1 MSKTYDAL
9 KKADAEKA
17 GARSDSV
24 RRPDPVILPP
34 PTGPRSPRIGLTLD
48 PSVEEEYQKLRG
60 NLFARPG
67 KDGLRTVMLVA
78 SSHGEGV
85 TTTCTILASVL
96 ARAGVGEVV
105 LIDANLRTPSC
116 HDLFTTSGSAKG
128 LSDLLANGIGLK
140 DLVWPTSIPNLSVIK
155 SGRPLQSPSHLYQGR
170 IVELLAQL
178 RKDFRYIIVDC
189 APVKDYSDSSF
200 LAPKVD
206 GIVLVIRAEQT
217 RIETAVKTKRQ
228 LEWAGGQIIG
238 AVVNRKQNYIPMV
251 IERLL

>member
-1 MSKTYDAL
+1 MSF
-9 KKADAEKA
+9 
-17 GARSDSV
+17 
-24 RRPDPVILPP
+24 
-34 PTGPRSPRIGLTLD
+34 TLD

-67 KDGLRTVMLVA
+67 KDGLRTVMLVG

-105 LIDANLRTPSC
+105 LIDANLRSPSC
-116 HDLFTTSGSAKG
+116 HDLFTASGSTKG
-128 LSDLLANGIGLK
+128 LTDLLTGGVRSK

-155 SGRPLQSPSHLYQGR
+155 SGRPLLQSPSHLYQGQL
-170 IVELLAQL
+170 VELLVQL
-178 RKDFRYIIVDC
+178 REEFRYTILDC

-200 LAPKVD
+200 LAPNVD
-206 GIVLVIRAEQT
+206 GIVLVIRAERT
-217 RIETAVKTKRQ
+217 RIETAIKTKRQ
-228 LEWAGGQIIG
+228 LEWAGGQVIG
-238 AVVNRKQNYIPMV
+238 AVLNSKKNHIPMV

>member
-1 MSKTYDAL
+1 MSRTYDAL
-9 KKADAEKA
+9 KKAEAEKA
-17 GARSDSV
+17 GGRNGSILP
-24 RRPDPVILPP
+24 PDPVISPP
-34 PTGPRSPRIGLTLD
+34 ATAPRSPRVSLTLD
-48 PSVEEEYQKLRG
+48 PSIEEEYQKLRG

-67 KDGLRTVMLVA
+67 KDGLRTVMLVS

-85 TTTCTILASVL
+85 TTTSTILASVL
-96 ARAGVGEVV
+96 ARAGAGEVV
-105 LIDANLRTPSC
+105 LIDANLRTPSY
-116 HDLFTTSGSAKG
+116 HDLFTASGSTKG
-128 LSDLLANGIGLK
+128 LTDLLTNGVGPK
-140 DLVWPTSIPNLSVIK
+140 DLVWPTFIPNLSVIK
-155 SGRPLQSPSHLYQGR
+155 SGRPLPSPSHLYQGR

-178 RKDFRYIIVDC
+178 RKDFRYIILDC

-217 RIETAVKTKRQ
+217 RIETAIKTKRQ

-238 AVVNRKQNYIPMV
+238 AVLNRKKNYIPMV